1 MHEVVTFSF
10 LFSNRDLSKVVHG
23 GQSVNSKPLSMANET
38 RVGGGKII
46 CIFLYILSKQLGSSW
61 LMNNP

>member
-23 GQSVNSKPLSMANET
+23 GQSVNSKPLNMANET